1 MPSAPAF
8 VPTQITL
15 TRNYGKTEVE
25 FFQESGDFSK
35 KRIEVNFFLFGGG
48 DSDMEGCE
56 VREPLE
62 EARKERNGLIGDCDG
77 ELETAGD
84 REKLFGDGGELFQ
97 VAVVER
103 FEDALP

>member
-1 MPSAPAF
+1 
-8 VPTQITL
+8 L
-15 TRNYGKTEVE
+15 
-25 FFQESGDFSK
+25 DK
-35 KRIEVNFFLFGGG
+35 KRVKVIGFGGEIEA
-48 DSDMEGCE
+48 EGCE

-62 EARKERNGLIGDCDG
+62 EARKERNGLISDCDG

-84 REKLFGDGGELFQ
+84 REKLFGNDRELFQ